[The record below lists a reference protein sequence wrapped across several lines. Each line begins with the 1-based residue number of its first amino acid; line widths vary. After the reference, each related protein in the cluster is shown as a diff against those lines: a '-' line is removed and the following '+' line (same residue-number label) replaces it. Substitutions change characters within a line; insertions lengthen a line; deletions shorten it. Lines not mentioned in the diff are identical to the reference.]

1 MNRVKNCTHDKC
13 AGLLENLPGFRLQN
27 WTSLWPALN
36 PLSVRL
42 IEMSIKIESTLMLLI
57 FLFFQ
62 QSVRLYDVQNNNM
75 RLKYNHANA
84 VLDCCFQDGVH
95 SYSGGLDSTLKVLV
109 DFILYESSDER
120 KSSTN
125 LLCSLTC
132 QKC

>member
-1 MNRVKNCTHDKC
+1 
-13 AGLLENLPGFRLQN
+13 
-27 WTSLWPALN
+27 
-36 PLSVRL
+36 
-42 IEMSIKIESTLMLLI
+42 MSIKIESTLMLLI

-120 KSSTN
+120 KSGTN
-125 LLCSLTC
+125 LLSSLTC

>member
-1 MNRVKNCTHDKC
+1 
-13 AGLLENLPGFRLQN
+13 
-27 WTSLWPALN
+27 
-36 PLSVRL
+36 
-42 IEMSIKIESTLMLLI
+42 MSITIESTLMLLI

-120 KSSTN
+120 KSGTN
-125 LLCSLTC
+125 LLSSLTC

>member
-1 MNRVKNCTHDKC
+1 
-13 AGLLENLPGFRLQN
+13 
-27 WTSLWPALN
+27 
-36 PLSVRL
+36 
-42 IEMSIKIESTLMLLI
+42 MSIKIESTLMLLI

-95 SYSGGLDSTLKVLV
+95 SYSGGLDSTLKVWV
-109 DFILYESSDER
+109 DFTLYESSDER

-125 LLCSLTC
+125 LLTLLTC

>member
-1 MNRVKNCTHDKC
+1 
-13 AGLLENLPGFRLQN
+13 
-27 WTSLWPALN
+27 
-36 PLSVRL
+36 
-42 IEMSIKIESTLMLLI
+42 MSIKIESTLMLLI
-57 FLFFQ
+57 FFFFQ

-95 SYSGGLDSTLKVLV
+95 SYSGGLDSTLKVWV

-120 KSSTN
+120 KSNTN
-125 LLCSLTC
+125 LLTSLSC

>member
-1 MNRVKNCTHDKC
+1 
-13 AGLLENLPGFRLQN
+13 
-27 WTSLWPALN
+27 
-36 PLSVRL
+36 
-42 IEMSIKIESTLMLLI
+42 MSIKIESTLMVLI

-120 KSSTN
+120 KSGTN
-125 LLCSLTC
+125 LLSSLTC

>member
-1 MNRVKNCTHDKC
+1 
-13 AGLLENLPGFRLQN
+13 
-27 WTSLWPALN
+27 
-36 PLSVRL
+36 
-42 IEMSIKIESTLMLLI
+42 MSITIESTLMLLI

-120 KSSTN
+120 KSDTN
-125 LLCSLTC
+125 LLSSLTC

>member
-1 MNRVKNCTHDKC
+1 
-13 AGLLENLPGFRLQN
+13 
-27 WTSLWPALN
+27 
-36 PLSVRL
+36 
-42 IEMSIKIESTLMLLI
+42 MSIKIESTLMLLI

-125 LLCSLTC
+125 FLSSLTC

>member
-1 MNRVKNCTHDKC
+1 MINVQGCRKI
-13 AGLLENLPGFRLQN
+13 LPGFRLQN

-42 IEMSIKIESTLMLLI
+42 IESQINELRKSKDQIWVSLFRGVCLIEMAINIESTLMLLI

-95 SYSGGLDSTLKVLV
+95 SYSGGLDSTLKV
-109 DFILYESSDER
+109 
-120 KSSTN
+120 
-125 LLCSLTC
+125 
-132 QKC
+132 

>member
-1 MNRVKNCTHDKC
+1 MCRAVGKFTRVQ
-13 AGLLENLPGFRLQN
+13 AP
-27 WTSLWPALN
+27 TSLWPALN
-36 PLSVRL
+36 ALSVRLIESQIKEVKKGKDQSGCLFYRGVCL

-95 SYSGGLDSTLKVLV
+95 SYSGGLDSTLKV
-109 DFILYESSDER
+109 
-120 KSSTN
+120 
-125 LLCSLTC
+125 
-132 QKC
+132 

>member
-1 MNRVKNCTHDKC
+1 
-13 AGLLENLPGFRLQN
+13 
-27 WTSLWPALN
+27 
-36 PLSVRL
+36 
-42 IEMSIKIESTLMLLI
+42 MSITIESTLMLLI

-120 KSSTN
+120 KSSAN
-125 LLCSLTC
+125 LLSSLTC

>member
-1 MNRVKNCTHDKC
+1 
-13 AGLLENLPGFRLQN
+13 
-27 WTSLWPALN
+27 
-36 PLSVRL
+36 
-42 IEMSIKIESTLMLLI
+42 MSIKIESTLMLLI

-120 KSSTN
+120 KSNTN

>member
-1 MNRVKNCTHDKC
+1 
-13 AGLLENLPGFRLQN
+13 
-27 WTSLWPALN
+27 
-36 PLSVRL
+36 
-42 IEMSIKIESTLMLLI
+42 MSTNKESTLILLI

-109 DFILYESSDER
+109 DFILYELSDER

-125 LLCSLTC
+125 LLSSLTC

>member
-1 MNRVKNCTHDKC
+1 
-13 AGLLENLPGFRLQN
+13 
-27 WTSLWPALN
+27 
-36 PLSVRL
+36 
-42 IEMSIKIESTLMLLI
+42 MSINIESTLMLLI

-95 SYSGGLDSTLKVLV
+95 SYSGGLDSTLKVWV

-125 LLCSLTC
+125 LLTSLAC

>member
-1 MNRVKNCTHDKC
+1 
-13 AGLLENLPGFRLQN
+13 
-27 WTSLWPALN
+27 
-36 PLSVRL
+36 
-42 IEMSIKIESTLMLLI
+42 MLLI

-95 SYSGGLDSTLKVLV
+95 SYSGGLDSTVKVLV

-125 LLCSLTC
+125 FLSSLTC